1 MRDTHARIVAAA
13 ACALLCACAV
23 AEEPK
28 PPVLETD
35 DQKALYAIGMIAATR
50 LPQIE
55 LTPEE
60 MRLVEAGLADG
71 LSGREPRVD
80 MNTIRQQLETFVR
93 ARTVAAAT
101 KEKAAGAEF
110 ASQRATQAGA
120 EKLASGLVYREIT
133 PGTGASPGAADT
145 VRVKYRGLLRDG
157 SEFDSSAEPVSF
169 PLNGV
174 VPCFSEGI
182 KKMKVGGKSELV
194 CPSDLAYG
202 DQGRPPRIR
211 PGATLQFEVELV
223 EIVPGAAAASPT
235 SP

>member
-1 MRDTHARIVAAA
+1 MRHTLVRLAAA
-13 ACALLCACAV
+13 AASALLCACAV
-23 AEEPK
+23 ADEPK
-28 PPVLETD
+28 PPALETE
-35 DQKALYAIGMIAATR
+35 DQKALYAIGLIAATR

-55 LTPEE
+55 LTADEL
-60 MRLVEAGLADG
+60 RLVEAGLADG

-80 MNTIRQQLETFVR
+80 MNAIRPQLETFVR
-93 ARTVAAAT
+93 GRSAAAAT

-110 ASQRATQAGA
+110 AAKRAAEAGA
-120 EKLASGLVYREIT
+120 EKLASGLVYRELT
-133 PGTGASPGAADT
+133 PGTGPNPGATDT

-157 SEFDSSAEPVSF
+157 SEFDSSTEPVSF

-174 VPCFSEGI
+174 VPCFSEGL

-223 EIVPGAAAASPT
+223 EIVAPAAPQASP
-235 SP
+235 